1 MAWVVQVAGSGAK
14 NEIAPQGLLDKN
26 TLAKRTGTRKK
37 SAMSK
42 FALIAIQKQIVT
54 QTRFDFERLDKKKKR
69 GVSKKE
75 IERNMIFPEKKKIQ
89 KQKEQSMNHNL
100 SLL

>member
-75 IERNMIFPEKKKIQ
+75 IERNKKKF
-89 KQKEQSMNHNL
+89 
-100 SLL
+100 